1 MDQEDGGPGAGAA
14 AAGGRGGGKRG
25 RSKKRRNSPKQ
36 RRPRGAAAGGA
47 SFMDDEDPTADSGG
61 KRPRRKKKK
70 GGGGGG
76 MTPNYVSGYDDE
88 EEEDY
93 GEETGQKKRRNK
105 GAAAMGYDDYDE
117 EEAQDYDEEQ
127 DEPMFDEDGNEIIPA
142 KKKGKKGDIDEDNVA
157 YFDMEGKP
165 NNLADDGVFE
175 GTPKDPAELL
185 VEPTMDVFLADD
197 STDLVPVS
205 YRQVKKWQKEMHPRN
220 PETNEPWKWW
230 DAEIKYIPIL
240 AS

>member
-1 MDQEDGGPGAGAA
+1 
-14 AAGGRGGGKRG
+14 
-25 RSKKRRNSPKQ
+25 
-36 RRPRGAAAGGA
+36 
-47 SFMDDEDPTADSGG
+47 MDDEDPTADSGG

-70 GGGGGG
+70 GGGGG